1 MRKLCLILSL
11 IFALQTSAY
20 GAFFKKND
28 VKTETSN
35 GYVGTLPNLKNNVT
49 PEEPQ
54 KAMPVFDKTTTFHSE
69 NAIKP
74 TPTDDPSFVNI
85 ILKQDKMSPYVSDL
99 QEFIDMF
106 EQILDSVENNEPN
119 QRFASRVYY
128 LNINTNYFMDKYEG
142 RTESS
147 YESYKKI
154 VEISNRTKEISQLRA
169 DAEKYKR
176 YLAYTDTG
184 SIYSQNNIDKELD
197 GLKIDIER
205 AITVL
210 KNTR

>member
-11 IFALQTSAY
+11 IFALQSSAY

-28 VKTETSN
+28 VKSDTSN
-35 GYVGTLPNLKNNVT
+35 GYVGTLPNLKNNVI

-54 KAMPVFDKTTTFHSE
+54 KSTPVFDKTTTFHSD
-69 NAIKP
+69 NSIKP

-106 EQILDSVENNEPN
+106 EQILESVENKEPN

-184 SIYSQNNIDKELD
+184 SIYSQNNIDRELD
-197 GLKIDIER
+197 GLKVEIER

>member
-1 MRKLCLILSL
+1 MRKLCLILTL
-11 IFALQTSAY
+11 IFAVQTSAH

-28 VKTETSN
+28 VNADTSN
-35 GYVGTLPNLKNNVT
+35 GYVGTLPNLKNNVI
-49 PEEPQ
+49 PEEPK
-54 KAMPVFDKTTTFHSE
+54 KATPVFDKTTTFHSE
-69 NAIKP
+69 NSIKP

-106 EQILDSVENNEPN
+106 EQILDSVENNETN

-147 YESYKKI
+147 YDSYKKV

-184 SIYSQNNIDKELD
+184 SIYSQNNIDRELD
-197 GLKIDIER
+197 GLKVEIER

>member
-1 MRKLCLILSL
+1 MRKLCLV
-11 IFALQTSAY
+11 IFAILLLQNASHS
-20 GAFFKKND
+20 AFFKKND
-28 VKTETSN
+28 VKGETSK
-35 GYVGTLPNLKNNVT
+35 GYVGSLPNLKNNEI
-49 PEEPQ
+49 PEEP
-54 KAMPVFDKTTTFHSE
+54 KKSMPVFDKTTTFHSD

-106 EQILDSVENNEPN
+106 EQILESIENNDNN
-119 QRFASRVYY
+119 QRFAAKVYY
-128 LNINTNYFMDKYEG
+128 LNINTNCFLDKYEG

-147 YESYKKI
+147 YDSYKKI
-154 VEISNRTKEISQLRA
+154 IEISNKTKEISQLRS

-197 GLKIDIER
+197 ALKISIER

-210 KNTR
+210 KNTK